1 MPTTLDDTYGR
12 ILSRIGKNDVGRAQR
27 ILQWLAFSARPLF
40 IEELAE
46 VVAIDVIPDSGF
58 DRDEVLVN
66 PLEVLDICSSLITVT
81 DREQEGWGSVS
92 QTITLAH
99 YSVKEYLT
107 SDRIKQGPLNQYSM
121 QEVECHCLIAMASLK
136 YLMQFQQPLS
146 EEALVISVLARY
158 SAKFWSSH
166 MQKTAHKMEE
176 ISYLAIHLFS
186 KENPAYLCWIQL
198 CDPDKTW
205 NDPDLGIDL
214 NSTAAPIYYAVLLG
228 LTPITH
234 LLLKAGAQVNAQ
246 GGKYGNPLQAAS
258 WRGDEQMVKTL
269 LDKGAYANSQG
280 GLYGN
285 ALQAA
290 SAQGHTAIVE
300 ILLLARARVN
310 EQGGEYGSALHAALA
325 GVHEST
331 ARVLLENGAD
341 VRPDEQLKGAIH
353 YAVDH
358 PASMSS
364 LVDVLLKYR
373 APVDNVDMDNMTP
386 LHYCA
391 KFSHKTIAERL
402 INAGVTVDYRVH
414 RRRWRDEGIGSVVG
428 GEEPAPGSTHAAS
441 GAIETGLTP
450 LHFAA
455 LTGKWRMIDF
465 FLEHGADPNA
475 VSDYSETP
483 LHLTL
488 RAEIHGTRYGDDWT
502 DTCLRP
508 EGVWDVLDIEEED
521 FAAVERVMS
530 LAREEVLNALLADP
544 RTSLTATDYKGESPL
559 HCIQYNSSGSANVVR
574 CLLEKGAD
582 LDCRNL
588 KQQSPLHFASRV
600 GDHASVRTLL
610 KWGARAGQTDDDG
623 RTALHYAARSG
634 SHETIMAILD
644 TEEAKAGNLLV
655 IKDKVGQNVLH
666 HLLSTTR
673 QKRVGAVQLLLDHG
687 ANSSEFD
694 DSGTSPLAKFI
705 KRCPSKINV
714 EILRILLAI
723 EGNAAFVDGDNQTLG
738 HLCARNFDFSVHVL
752 EILHQHGVDL
762 ASKDRDGR
770 TVLHRA
776 AITGSLTTPALD
788 FLVNILGLRADEKDI
803 YGRTTLQYVAERS
816 TKAVSGHIWDSCG
829 KKNSQDLLQTS
840 FGDSPFKFGKS

>member
-121 QEVECHCLIAMASLK
+121 QEVECHCSIAMASLK

-146 EEALVISVLARY
+146 EEALVMSVLARY

-228 LTPITH
+228 LAPITH

-269 LDKGAYANSQG
+269 LDKGANANSQG

-300 ILLLARARVN
+300 ILLLA
-310 EQGGEYGSALHAALA
+310 
-325 GVHEST
+325 
-331 ARVLLENGAD
+331 
-341 VRPDEQLKGAIH
+341 
-353 YAVDH
+353 
-358 PASMSS
+358 
-364 LVDVLLKYR
+364 
-373 APVDNVDMDNMTP
+373 
-386 LHYCA
+386 
-391 KFSHKTIAERL
+391 
-402 INAGVTVDYRVH
+402 
-414 RRRWRDEGIGSVVG
+414 
-428 GEEPAPGSTHAAS
+428 
-441 GAIETGLTP
+441 
-450 LHFAA
+450 
-455 LTGKWRMIDF
+455 
-465 FLEHGADPNA
+465 
-475 VSDYSETP
+475 
-483 LHLTL
+483 
-488 RAEIHGTRYGDDWT
+488 
-502 DTCLRP
+502 
-508 EGVWDVLDIEEED
+508 
-521 FAAVERVMS
+521 
-530 LAREEVLNALLADP
+530 
-544 RTSLTATDYKGESPL
+544 
-559 HCIQYNSSGSANVVR
+559 
-574 CLLEKGAD
+574 
-582 LDCRNL
+582 
-588 KQQSPLHFASRV
+588 
-600 GDHASVRTLL
+600 HASVNT
-610 KWGARAGQTDDDG
+610 
-623 RTALHYAARSG
+623 
-634 SHETIMAILD
+634 
-644 TEEAKAGNLLV
+644 
-655 IKDKVGQNVLH
+655 
-666 HLLSTTR
+666 
-673 QKRVGAVQLLLDHG
+673 
-687 ANSSEFD
+687 
-694 DSGTSPLAKFI
+694 
-705 KRCPSKINV
+705 
-714 EILRILLAI
+714 
-723 EGNAAFVDGDNQTLG
+723 
-738 HLCARNFDFSVHVL
+738 
-752 EILHQHGVDL
+752 
-762 ASKDRDGR
+762 
-770 TVLHRA
+770 
-776 AITGSLTTPALD
+776 
-788 FLVNILGLRADEKDI
+788 
-803 YGRTTLQYVAERS
+803 
-816 TKAVSGHIWDSCG
+816 
-829 KKNSQDLLQTS
+829 
-840 FGDSPFKFGKS
+840 